1 MDRELAR
8 KRPAIVLNVQ
18 TERVPDLKTLPRR
31 DYLEGTFH
39 EKRALMVKV
48 HKMARAGE
56 IGTTYRV
63 RETERGWRVEVIR
76 LREHGRNWR
85 KVGLITAVSLAMAGG
100 VVWLV
105 ALALQALAVALAA
118 VLPILLGVAGV
129 VGLLALLALLASLG
143 GGTTINQT
151 VNMK

>member
-8 KRPAIVLNVQ
+8 KRPATVLNVQ

-31 DYLEGTFH
+31 DVLEGTFH
-39 EKRALMVKV
+39 EKRALMAKV

-56 IGTTYRV
+56 IGTTYRI

-85 KVGLITAVSLAMAGG
+85 KIGLVTAGSLAAAGG
-100 VVWLV
+100 VIWLL
-105 ALALQALAVALAA
+105 ALAVQALAVALAA
-118 VLPILLGVAGV
+118 VMPILLGVLGGV
-129 VGLLALLALLASLG
+129 AALGLLALLASLG